1 MMFKIIAAVLPL
13 AFSASSWA
21 VNFESCPGPRDI
33 QGVNGIYTAPTAS
46 GKGEWLGVMSRGPAS
61 AISSFESGVFY
72 PSGNQSGKVGTVGYC
87 EYKTQDGVSMNMRYR
102 PGETPDVAVK
112 LRNAK
117 NWKEITTEL
126 GLVLYECT
134 NKAPGV
140 CAFSEVEG

>member
-1 MMFKIIAAVLPL
+1 MMLKVIAAVLPVV
-13 AFSASSWA
+13 FSASSWA
-21 VNFESCPGPRDI
+21 VNFESCPGPSAI

-46 GKGEWLGVMSRGPAS
+46 GKGEWLGVVNRGPAS
-61 AISSFESGVFY
+61 AISSFESAVFY
-72 PSGNQSGKVGTVGYC
+72 PSGNQSGNVGTVGYC

-112 LRNAK
+112 LRNAE
-117 NWKEITTEL
+117 NWKEITTGL
-126 GLVLYECT
+126 GLVLYECA